1 MGAFFSYYKQ
11 HKLIVISLI
20 TSGFIISSGLVYYRK
35 QQNKSIME
43 DQEYQGPLNTS
54 NTMYENQNKNDKKSK
69 FFDLEKD
76 TMQTRFTAAMNA
88 FESISNLIRVNYIPN
103 TNCLEPQTI
112 VDILQ
117 YTIEVAGDEYIRITL
132 ANRKQRRN
140 YKSNQQLN
148 QYKQYILKYNE
159 DTEELLEKSQA
170 ELLQRLGVSKEIFE
184 ESMLALME
192 KGFFQ
197 QLYMLQASV
206 KQKIKEKIISNKDL
220 SVQQVKE
227 IIRYSIKILKQ
238 QPEPFQYIV
247 NQMMNKHE
255 LKEYIPN
262 AINMIVQDFIYQK
275 FKVEEEDQIKNLQ
288 KPECMGDSEIH
299 QLLGE
304 IESTMAD
311 VMNQLGLGGIDSI
324 PENFENFT

>member
-1 MGAFFSYYKQ
+1 MGAFFSFCKD
-11 HKLIVISLI
+11 HKVIVLGLT
-20 TSGFIISSGLVYYRK
+20 TSGILASVGLLYYRSDK
-35 QQNKSIME
+35 NYKYKE
-43 DQEYQGPLNTS
+43 DQEYLGPLNTS
-54 NTMYENQNKNDKKSK
+54 NNMYESVNKNTKKQNI
-69 FFDLEKD
+69 FDLEKD
-76 TMQTRFTAAMNA
+76 TIQTRFTSAMNA
-88 FESISNLIRVNYIPN
+88 FDSISNLIRVNYIPN

-117 YTIEVAGDEYIRITL
+117 YTIEIAGDEYIRITL

-140 YKSNQQLN
+140 YKQNSQLN
-148 QYKQYILKYNE
+148 LYKQYILKYNE
-159 DTEELLEKSQA
+159 DIEELLEKSQA
-170 ELLQRLGVSKEIFE
+170 ELLQRLGVSKDIFE

-206 KQKIKEKIISNKDL
+206 KQKIKEKIVSYQDL

-247 NQMMNKHE
+247 NQMMNKNE

-262 AINMIVQDFIYQK
+262 AINMIVQDFTFQK

>member
-1 MGAFFSYYKQ
+1 MGAFFSFYKQ
-11 HKLIVISLI
+11 HKILFLGLA
-20 TSGFIISSGLVYYRK
+20 TSGIFLSAGFVYYRN
-35 QQNKSIME
+35 QQNPYIKK
-43 DQEYQGPLNTS
+43 DQECQGPLNTS
-54 NTMYENQNKNDKKSK
+54 NTRYDNQNKNNKKTM
-69 FFDLEKD
+69 FIDLEKD

-88 FESISNLIRVNYIPN
+88 FESISNLIQVNYIPN

-117 YTIEVAGDEYIRITL
+117 YTIDVAGDEYIRITL
-132 ANRKQRRN
+132 VNRKQRRT
-140 YKSNQQLN
+140 YKSNSQLN
-148 QYKQYILKYNE
+148 LYKQQILKYNE
-159 DTEELLEKSQA
+159 DIEELLEKSQA
-170 ELLQRLGVSKEIFE
+170 ELLQRLGVTKEIFE
-184 ESMLALME
+184 ESMLVLME
-192 KGFFQ
+192 RGFFQ

-206 KQKIKEKIISNKDL
+206 KQKIKEKILSNKDL

-227 IIRYSIKILKQ
+227 IIRYNIKILKQ

-247 NQMMNKHE
+247 NQMMNKNE

-262 AINMIVQDFIYQK
+262 AINMIVQDFTYQK

-304 IESTMAD
+304 IETTMAE